1 MPEIVLP
8 FSLVDFPS
16 SHVVIHSYSMFHLVD
31 EGALVLI
38 ATPVEV
44 TSLDQGRC
52 PQGLPLETIP
62 IWVMN

>member
-44 TSLDQGRC
+44 TSLDQG
-52 PQGLPLETIP
+52 
-62 IWVMN
+62 